1 MPNLCQ
7 LKGRDVSQQSSVFSI
22 HHLQQYGNHHPGTT
36 AMMRGSKLWHSYH
49 HRVIQGTR
57 PTLKRKTFI
66 RKNDTKRKSD
76 KNSNDDDKNAASPKE
91 NPPQPRNLETSV
103 RSVVN
108 PDSLK
113 TSATPKHLLPL
124 AAVKLTMV
132 PSLEPS
138 PNAIH
143 HTGCTN
149 TFIRQQLPR

>member
-91 NPPQPRNLETSV
+91 NHHNPEILKPSV
-103 RSVVN
+103 RSAVN

-113 TSATPKHLLPL
+113 P
-124 AAVKLTMV
+124 VQ
-132 PSLEPS
+132 
-138 PNAIH
+138 
-143 HTGCTN
+143 
-149 TFIRQQLPR
+149 RQNICCHWQQSN

>member
-91 NPPQPRNLETSV
+91 NNHNPEILKPQCV
-103 RSVVN
+103 A
-108 PDSLK
+108 SL
-113 TSATPKHLLPL
+113 TP
-124 AAVKLTMV
+124 
-132 PSLEPS
+132 
-138 PNAIH
+138 IH
-143 HTGCTN
+143 
-149 TFIRQQLPR
+149 